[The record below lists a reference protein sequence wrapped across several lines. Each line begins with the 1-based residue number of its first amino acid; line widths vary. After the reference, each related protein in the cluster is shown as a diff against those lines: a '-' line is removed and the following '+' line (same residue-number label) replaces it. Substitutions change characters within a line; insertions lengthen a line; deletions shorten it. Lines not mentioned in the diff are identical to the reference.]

1 MDLFIL
7 RYNIIVN
14 GFVFILIGVH
24 NYYNYQLCQSICFC
38 VNRYLIGSKGA
49 NLRII
54 LYFTGGF
61 SAFEE
66 CFPEY
71 CVRQEDNNGAILGL
85 CNLKIADDSAYGTSD
100 SEDSGNPHVSPFPV
114 EVIPH
119 LFLGNAKNSA
129 DITQLKTYGIKYI
142 LNVTPN
148 VPNMFENDSTFRY
161 LQIPISDN
169 LSQNLSG
176 FFPKA
181 IAFIGEW

>member
-1 MDLFIL
+1 MVLSYRIDIDIFLSIFSCISNLIKPPTLFNEIHWEINL
-7 RYNIIVN
+7 
-14 GFVFILIGVH
+14 H
-24 NYYNYQLCQSICFC
+24 T
-38 VNRYLIGSKGA
+38 GSKSQ
-49 NLRII
+49 ITFF
-54 LYFTGGF
+54 FTGGF
-61 SAFEE
+61 STFEE
-66 CFPEY
+66 RFPEH
-71 CVRQEDNNGAILGL
+71 CVRQEDNNEAILGL

-100 SEDSGNPHVSPFPV
+100 SEDSGNAHISPFPV

-129 DITQLKTYGIKYI
+129 DSTQLKTYGIKYI

-181 IAFIGEW
+181 IAFIGEY

>member
-1 MDLFIL
+1 M
-7 RYNIIVN
+7 
-14 GFVFILIGVH
+14 
-24 NYYNYQLCQSICFC
+24 
-38 VNRYLIGSKGA
+38 
-49 NLRII
+49 
-54 LYFTGGF
+54 YFTGGF